1 MEHLRPQYDELAKTL
16 VTPERFFTQEQ
27 PTVEF
32 DSREVARLAIEAEIS
47 EAVQREKQR
56 ILDQRQEYKGE

>member
-1 MEHLRPQYDELAKTL
+1 MSEQLRQLAKTL
-16 VTPERFFTQEQ
+16 VTPERFFTQDQ

-32 DSREVARLAIEAEIS
+32 DSREVARLAIEAEMQQDV
-47 EAVQREKQR
+47 AVEKQR

>member
-1 MEHLRPQYDELAKTL
+1 MSEQLRQLAKTL
-16 VTPERFFTQEQ
+16 VTPERFFTQDQ